1 VENDYLK
8 EAWRKPMTKKEKIS
22 GATALDSVDQ
32 RMIQLLQKDGRM
44 SIVDISKELGIAET
58 TARTRLKR
66 LIRKEI
72 INVVAVSNPIK
83 LGFEIIGNLK
93 LTIDLKKKDRI
104 LSKLKEID
112 QLNYIALTT
121 GGTDLD
127 VEFIARSLNEFKA
140 LIFNKIPNIDGV
152 ISLDTSLIVE
162 IVKDTWDFGT
172 AWD

>member
-1 VENDYLK
+1 MLTVEK
-8 EAWRKPMTKKEKIS
+8 KTGKTKI
-22 GATALDSVDQ
+22 DRIDQ
-32 RMIQLLQKDGRM
+32 NMIRLLQKDGRM
-44 SIVDISKELGIAET
+44 SIVEMSKELGISET

-93 LTIDLKKKDRI
+93 LTIDLKKKDQI
-104 LSKLKEID
+104 LSSLVKNDK
-112 QLNYIALTT
+112 LNYIALTT

-127 VEFIARSLNEFKA
+127 VEFIARSLDEFKT
-140 LIFNKIPNIDGV
+140 LIFNEIPNIDGV
-152 ISLDTSLIVE
+152 ISLETSLIVE

>member
-1 VENDYLK
+1 MKN
-8 EAWRKPMTKKEKIS
+8 KEKNT
-22 GATALDSVDQ
+22 GNTTPDPVDR
-32 RMIQLLQKDGRM
+32 RMIRLLQKDGRM
-44 SIVDISKELGIAET
+44 SIVDIAKELRISET

-93 LTIDLKKKDRI
+93 LTIDLKKKDHI
-104 LSKLKEID
+104 LNELKKID

-127 VEFIARSLNEFKA
+127 VEFIARSLN
-140 LIFNKIPNIDGV
+140 
-152 ISLDTSLIVE
+152 SRR
-162 IVKDTWDFGT
+162 
-172 AWD
+172 

>member
-1 VENDYLK
+1 
-8 EAWRKPMTKKEKIS
+8 MTKKEKIS

>member
-1 VENDYLK
+1 
-8 EAWRKPMTKKEKIS
+8 MMKKEKKTDRTKI
-22 GATALDSVDQ
+22 DRIDQ
-32 RMIQLLQKDGRM
+32 NMIRLLQKDGRM
-44 SIVDISKELGIAET
+44 SIVDIAKELGISET

-93 LTIDLKKKDRI
+93 LTIDLKKKDHI
-104 LSKLKEID
+104 LSRLVKNDK
-112 QLNYIALTT
+112 LNYIALTT

-127 VEFIARSLNEFKA
+127 VEFIARSLDEFKT
-140 LIFNKIPNIDGV
+140 LIFNEIPNIDGV

>member
-1 VENDYLK
+1 MNQQ
-8 EAWRKPMTKKEKIS
+8 EKIT
-22 GATALDSVDQ
+22 GKLKLDPVDR
-32 RMIQLLQKDGRM
+32 RMIRLLQKDGRM
-44 SIVDISKELGIAET
+44 PIVAIAKALRVSET
-58 TARTRLKR
+58 TARTRLNR
-66 LIRKEI
+66 LMRRKI

-93 LTIDLKKKDRI
+93 LTIDLKKKESI
-104 LSKLKEID
+104 LDKLKKID

-127 VEFIARSLNEFKA
+127 VEFIARSLDEFKA
-140 LIFNKIPNIDGV
+140 LIFNEIPNIDGV
-152 ISLDTSLIVE
+152 ISLETSLIVE

>member
-1 VENDYLK
+1 
-8 EAWRKPMTKKEKIS
+8 MMTTKKKTGKTKI
-22 GATALDSVDQ
+22 DRIDQ
-32 RMIQLLQKDGRM
+32 NMIRLLQKDGRM
-44 SIVDISKELGIAET
+44 SIVDMAKELGISET

-93 LTIDLKKKDRI
+93 LTIDLKKKDQI
-104 LSKLKEID
+104 LSSLVKNDK
-112 QLNYIALTT
+112 LNYIALTT

-127 VEFIARSLNEFKA
+127 VEFIARSLDEFKT
-140 LIFNKIPNIDGV
+140 LIFNEIPNIDGV
-152 ISLDTSLIVE
+152 ISLETSLIVE